1 MTTFIQATIAGLSL
15 ASIYALLALGFVI
28 IYKAMQV
35 VSFAHPAVMLFGAYM
50 VSWFAVDKELGFITG
65 VILGAV
71 AAGLLGWLSERIA
84 ISPMIGKP
92 LFSIAILTIGLD
104 IVIRTPINNLI
115 GLDIRTVGA
124 PWGFNSWT
132 VGGAILPH
140 RSVAMIVTAVAITAL
155 LMLFFRYTRVG
166 LAMRA
171 TAIDQEVALAQG
183 IDVRRIFALAWVMA
197 GAMAAVAGMFAASDL
212 AGLTQSSYIV
222 GIKALPAIVVGG
234 LDSIKGAIAGALV
247 IGLAEAYTAT
257 YQSGAAPWLGSN
269 FSQVVP
275 YVVLLA
281 VLLVRP
287 YGLFGSAEV
296 ERV

>member
-1 MTTFIQATIAGLSL
+1 MTTFLQATIAGLSL

-50 VSWFAVDKELGFITG
+50 VSWFAVDLGVPF
-65 VILGAV
+65 VLAVVLGAL
-71 AAGLLGWLSERIA
+71 ATALLGYLSERIA
-84 ISPMIGKP
+84 IRPMIGKP
-92 LFSIAILTIGLD
+92 LFSIAIVTIGLD
-104 IVIRTPINNLI
+104 VVIRTPINNLI
-115 GLDIRTVGA
+115 GLDIRGVGS

-132 VGGAILPH
+132 VGGANLPH
-140 RSVAMIVTAVAITAL
+140 RSVAMIVTALVITL
-155 LMLFFRYTRVG
+155 LLFLFFRYTRVG

-171 TAIDQEVALAQG
+171 TAMDQEVALAQG
-183 IDVRRIFALAWVMA
+183 INVGRIFALAWMMA

-212 AGLTQSSYIV
+212 AGLSASTYIV

-234 LDSIKGAIAGALV
+234 LDSINGAVVGALV
-247 IGLAEAYTAT
+247 VGLAEAYTAT
-257 YQSGAAPWLGSN
+257 YQSSAAPWLGSN

-281 VLLVRP
+281 VLLIRP

>member
-1 MTTFIQATIAGLSL
+1 MSTFLQATVAGLSL

-50 VSWFAVDKELGFITG
+50 VSWFAVDLGVPF
-65 VILGAV
+65 VPAVVLGAI
-71 AAGLLGWLSERIA
+71 ATGFLGWLSERAVIR
-84 ISPMIGKP
+84 PMIGKP

-124 PWGFNSWT
+124 PWGFDSWT
-132 VGGAILPH
+132 VGGANVPH
-140 RSVAMIVTAVAITAL
+140 RSAAMIVTALVITVL
-155 LMLFFRYTRVG
+155 LFAFFRYTRVG

-171 TAIDQEVALAQG
+171 TALDQEVALAQG
-183 IDVRRIFALAWVMA
+183 INVGRIFALAWMMA
-197 GAMAAVAGMFAASDL
+197 GSMAAVAGMFAASDL
-212 AGLTQSSYIV
+212 AGLSASTYIV

-234 LDSIKGAIAGALV
+234 LDSINGAVVGALV

-257 YQSGAAPWLGSN
+257 YQSAHLPWLGNN
-269 FSQVVP
+269 FSQVIP

-281 VLLVRP
+281 VLLIRP
-287 YGLFGSAEV
+287 YGLFGSPEV

>member
-50 VSWFAVDKELGFITG
+50 VSWFAVERELGFITA

-71 AAGLLGWLSERIA
+71 AAGFLGWLSERLV

-115 GLDIRTVGA
+115 GLDIRGVGA

-132 VGGAILPH
+132 VGGAVLPH
-140 RSVAMIVTAVAITAL
+140 RSVAMIVTAVVITAL

-183 IDVRRIFALAWVMA
+183 IDVRRIFALAWMMA

-234 LDSIKGAIAGALV
+234 LDSINGAIVGALV

-281 VLLVRP
+281 VLLVKP
-287 YGLFGSAEV
+287 HGLFGSAEV

>member
-1 MTTFIQATIAGLSL
+1 MTTFLQATISGLSL

-35 VSFAHPAVMLFGAYM
+35 LSFAHPAVMLFGAYL
-50 VSWFAVDKELGFITG
+50 VSWFAVDLGFIFPVAVLCG
-65 VILGAV
+65 VGA
-71 AAGLLGWLSERIA
+71 AALLGWASERIA
-84 ISPMIGKP
+84 IRPMIGKP

-115 GLDIRTVGA
+115 GLDFRGVGD
-124 PWGFNSWT
+124 PWGFNSWSLAGAT
-132 VGGAILPH
+132 VQQ
-140 RSVAMIVTAVAITAL
+140 RSVAMIVTAVVITAL
-155 LMLFFRYTRVG
+155 LFAFFRYSRIG

-183 IDVRRIFALAWVMA
+183 INVGGVFALAWIMA
-197 GAMAAVAGMFAASDL
+197 GAMAAIAGMFASTDL
-212 AGLTQSSYIV
+212 AGLTQSTYVV
-222 GIKALPAIVVGG
+222 GLKALPVIVVGG
-234 LDSIKGAIAGALV
+234 LDSIGGAVVGALV

-257 YQSGAAPWLGSN
+257 YQSNVAPWLGGN

-275 YVVLLA
+275 YVVLLL

-287 YGLFGSAEV
+287 YGLFGTAEV

>member
-1 MTTFIQATIAGLSL
+1 
-15 ASIYALLALGFVI
+15 
-28 IYKAMQV
+28 
-35 VSFAHPAVMLFGAYM
+35 
-50 VSWFAVDKELGFITG
+50 
-65 VILGAV
+65 
-71 AAGLLGWLSERIA
+71 
-84 ISPMIGKP
+84 
-92 LFSIAILTIGLD
+92 
-104 IVIRTPINNLI
+104 
-115 GLDIRTVGA
+115 
-124 PWGFNSWT
+124 
-132 VGGAILPH
+132 
-140 RSVAMIVTAVAITAL
+140 MIVTAVAITAL

-212 AGLTQSSYIV
+212 AGLSQSSYIV

-234 LDSIKGAIAGALV
+234 LDSINGAIAGALV

>member
-1 MTTFIQATIAGLSL
+1 MTTFLQATIAGLSL

-50 VSWFAVDKELGFITG
+50 VSWFAVDLGLGF
-65 VILGAV
+65 VSSVVLGAA
-71 AAGLLGWLSERIA
+71 AAGLLGYLSERIA
-84 ISPMIGKP
+84 IRPMIGKP

-104 IVIRTPINNLI
+104 VVIRTPINNLI
-115 GLDIRTVGA
+115 GLDIRGVGA

-132 VGGAILPH
+132 IAGANLPH
-140 RSVAMIVTAVAITAL
+140 RSVAMIATTLVVTAL
-155 LMLFFRYTRVG
+155 LFLFFRYTRVG

-171 TAIDQEVALAQG
+171 TAMDQEVALAQG
-183 IDVRRIFALAWVMA
+183 INVGRIFALAWIMA

-212 AGLTQSSYIV
+212 AGLSASTYIV

-234 LDSIKGAIAGALV
+234 LDSIYGAVVGALV
-247 IGLAEAYTAT
+247 VGLAEAYTAT
-257 YQSGAAPWLGSN
+257 YQSDVAPWLGSN

-275 YVVLLA
+275 YVVLLG
-281 VLLVRP
+281 VLLIRP

-296 ERV
+296 QRV

>member
-1 MTTFIQATIAGLSL
+1 MTTFLQATIAGLSL

-50 VSWFAVDKELGFITG
+50 VSWFAVDLGVTF
-65 VILGAV
+65 VLAVALGAL
-71 AAGLLGWLSERIA
+71 AAALLGYLSERIA
-84 ISPMIGKP
+84 IRPMIGKP

-104 IVIRTPINNLI
+104 VVIRTPINNLI
-115 GLDIRTVGA
+115 GLDLRGVGD

-132 VGGAILPH
+132 IFGANLPH
-140 RSVAMIVTAVAITAL
+140 RSLAMIVTALVITAFL
-155 LMLFFRYTRVG
+155 FLFFRYTRVG

-171 TAIDQEVALAQG
+171 TAIDQEVALVQG
-183 IDVRRIFALAWVMA
+183 INVGRIFALAWMMA

-212 AGLTQSSYIV
+212 AGLSASTYIV

-234 LDSIKGAIAGALV
+234 LDSINGAVVGALV
-247 IGLAEAYTAT
+247 VGVAEAYTAT
-257 YQSGAAPWLGSN
+257 YQSGVAPWLGGN

-281 VLLVRP
+281 VLLIRP
-287 YGLFGSAEV
+287 YGLFGLAQV
-296 ERV
+296 ERL

>member
-1 MTTFIQATIAGLSL
+1 MTTFLQATIAGLSL

-50 VSWFAVDKELGFITG
+50 VSWFAVDLGLGFI
-65 VILGAV
+65 VSVVLGAV
-71 AAGLLGWLSERIA
+71 AAALLGWLSERVTIR
-84 ISPMIGKP
+84 PMIGKP
-92 LFSIAILTIGLD
+92 LFAIAILTIGLD
-104 IVIRTPINNLI
+104 IVIRTPINTLI

-124 PWGFNSWT
+124 PWGFNSWNINGVT
-132 VGGAILPH
+132 VPY
-140 RSVAMIVTAVAITAL
+140 RSVAMIATAL
-155 LMLFFRYTRVG
+155 VITVLLFLFFRYTRVG

-183 IDVRRIFALAWVMA
+183 INVGRIFSLAWMMA

-212 AGLTQSSYIV
+212 AGLSQSTYIV

-234 LDSIKGAIAGALV
+234 LDSINGAVIGALV
-247 IGLAEAYTAT
+247 IGLIEAYTAT
-257 YQSGAAPWLGSN
+257 YQSSYAPWLGSN

-281 VLLVRP
+281 VLLIRP
-287 YGLFGSAEV
+287 YGLFGSPEI